1 MSAREA
7 RGEPW
12 SRDLCAE
19 YLAGRLDPCVAREGM
34 LLRMLR
40 VLSRRTKRNL
50 VLVGKPGVGKTAL
63 AEGLAS
69 LLVNGRVPPSLSGRG
84 MVSLDLGSMLSGTS
98 FRGDFEGRVAGL
110 VRKLRSSSRGPVLFV
125 DEIHLILRA
134 GRSEGGLDAGNLLKP
149 VLARGDIVCLG
160 ASTAEEWS
168 ACAASDPALA
178 RRFSVLEVNEPD
190 RAQSL
195 RILEALRPGLES
207 HHKLAIS
214 DEALRAALDMPPSSA
229 CPTGMPDRAID
240 RLDEACA
247 FLMLDR
253 GKAGPPADCAE
264 VSCEG
269 ARRSCRPA
277 FSLRER
283 SMALRERSVAEG
295 CSAEEGPAESRWGLP
310 LGEAPVLLAC
320 HVQALE
326 QS

>member
-1 MSAREA
+1 MSAREPRA
-7 RGEPW
+7 EPW

-19 YLAGRLDPCVAREGM
+19 YLAGKLDPCVAREGL

-63 AEGLAS
+63 AEGLAA
-69 LLVNGRVPPSLSGRG
+69 LLVSGRVPPSLAGRG
-84 MVSLDLGSMLSGTS
+84 MVSLDLGAMLSGTS

-110 VRKLRSSSRGPVLFV
+110 VRKLRASARGPVLFV

-195 RILEALRPGLES
+195 RILQALRPGLEA
-207 HHKLAIS
+207 HHRLAIS
-214 DEALRAALDMPPSSA
+214 DEALGAALDMPPSVA
-229 CPTGMPDRAID
+229 CPTGLPDRAID

-247 FLMLDR
+247 LLMLETGGGVAQEDF
-253 GKAGPPADCAE
+253 AAA
-264 VSCEG
+264 SCERP
-269 ARRSCRPA
+269 RRGGRSI
-277 FSLRER
+277 FNLRER
-283 SMALRERSVAEG
+283 SMALLERSVVAG
-295 CSAEEGPAESRWGLP
+295 CGVEDRAPEAMSGTDDEEF
-310 LGEAPVLLAC
+310 PVLQAC

-326 QS
+326 QA